1 MNRFSRVSGSI
12 CCIAPQHTAR
22 YYCNFVEFDHQT
34 SPAKIQIEMQ
44 EMLSPL
50 KKTIE
55 SFGYCLP
62 SFVLYLKKKCNNAF
76 CSWKRKKKI
85 WSRWGSVSIQTE
97 DIINGDSFIMLSY
110 VGILRWWNM
119 DSYYSLFWFRWRQT
133 LDPFD
138 LSCVKSRAPRWGLT
152 IRHSGT
158 WAHSGN
164 NVRHATSPGVSLKR
178 YIKTCLEF
186 RVVLRNGSA

>member
-1 MNRFSRVSGSI
+1 
-12 CCIAPQHTAR
+12 
-22 YYCNFVEFDHQT
+22 
-34 SPAKIQIEMQ
+34 
-44 EMLSPL
+44 
-50 KKTIE
+50 
-55 SFGYCLP
+55 
-62 SFVLYLKKKCNNAF
+62 
-76 CSWKRKKKI
+76 
-85 WSRWGSVSIQTE
+85 
-97 DIINGDSFIMLSY
+97 MLSY

-186 RVVLRNGSA
+186 RVDLWNGCTQLPVVPTSFGQEFCNKKTKNRESFTLCFLFDENVAGRWRKWISFNIFFSISLIIERKNTVFVPDWKWTYYLQIDSPFRKHF